1 MLRIA
6 GGIALGVAI
15 AVLLYLT
22 ASKLRTVLA
31 EDESDNLGTLI
42 VVMIV
47 AVGSLGAYFITTEV
61 LG

>member
-15 AVLLYLT
+15 VVLLYFW
-22 ASKLRTVLA
+22 ASKLRTLLA
-31 EDESDNLGTLI
+31 EDESDTLGALI
-42 VVMIV
+42 VVLIV
-47 AVGSLGAYFITTEV
+47 AVGSLAAYFITTEV